1 VNIIGLMQLLATWYG
16 VVNGMVL
23 HMNGVHGMKLLL
35 GIVIAGVVALI
46 IGMIKNTTIKLTLDH
61 IMNPGTNFK

>member
-1 VNIIGLMQLLATWYG
+1 MQLLATWYM

-23 HMNGVHGMKLLL
+23 PMNGVHGMKLLL

>member
-1 VNIIGLMQLLATWYG
+1 MNIIGLMQLLATWYM

-23 HMNGVHGMKLLL
+23 PMNGVHGMKLLL

>member
-1 VNIIGLMQLLATWYG
+1 MNIIGLMQLLATWYM

-23 HMNGVHGMKLLL
+23 PMNGVHGMKLLL

-46 IGMIKNTTIKLTLDH
+46 IGGHGLIGSN
-61 IMNPGTNFK
+61 

>member
-1 VNIIGLMQLLATWYG
+1 MNIIGLMQLLATWYG

-23 HMNGVHGMKLLL
+23 PMNGVHGMKLLL